1 MRSSLLAVVLAL
13 GLGLALGAAGCTPD
27 LCARNSDCATG
38 LVCTAAGLCAK
49 PPVDAGENTTDGATG
64 SVDAAAADAAV
75 DGQPVIEG
83 QVR

>member
-1 MRSSLLAVVLAL
+1 MRSSLLA
-13 GLGLALGAAGCTPD
+13 LGLALALALAATGCTPD

-38 LVCTAAGLCAK
+38 LVCTAAGQCAK
-49 PPVDAGENTTDGATG
+49 PPVDAGESTTDGATG

-83 QVR
+83 QIR